1 VLDRT
6 YHQQEVTAA
15 LFRALP
21 TGQSYDPQKIWDTYV
36 KVYRGLGHADWMEVI
51 WPYFERLGVKR

>member
-1 VLDRT
+1 
-6 YHQQEVTAA
+6 VTAA